1 MVVVRYEA
9 GKEGYRLLPSLSGSK
24 QRSSLPTPPASL
36 APIAPIAPLAPL
48 APFAPLAPIFPAYLG
63 IVNQGE
69 EARLGTRGK
78 EDSKLGN
85 SQPVISQLG
94 LRLFQTSSKEVS
106 LGEVRG
112 TVKPWT
118 RVKSGRGKLQLV
130 RHQRLPQAAYQ
141 TKF

>member
-36 APIAPIAPLAPL
+36 APIAPISPLAPL
-48 APFAPLAPIFPAYLG
+48 APIIPAYLG

-69 EARLGTRGK
+69 EARLGSRGK